1 MKNYIRKLLLLFS
14 SIIISLNNYSH
25 SNKDID
31 FNDKDKNGNNFCDWN
46 DTINARIKKI
56 NN

>member
-46 DTINARIKKI
+46 DTINAEIKKI